1 MDMVAE
7 DTAVAAILLDAAA
20 KDIDINQS
28 IIWYHVKHCMMYK
41 YRVQIYRD
49 ELRTIYTV

>member
-1 MDMVAE
+1 MDKRVENGGMDMVAE

-28 IIWYHVKHCMMYK
+28 II
-41 YRVQIYRD
+41 
-49 ELRTIYTV
+49 